1 MSQAVLKIKPEGRGL
16 PSPTIIAFVFLLAA
30 AAAAVMWLIHQL
42 ADPTALPIRRVQIEG
57 EFVHLQPQRL
67 QEIVENAVDA
77 GFFGVDVAMVRT
89 RLLEEPWLR
98 DATIRRVWPDTLRV
112 NVIEQVPAA
121 RWGQQRMLND
131 VGDIFAPDPATI
143 PHGLV
148 RLDGPLG
155 LELEM
160 LELLRDLQPRFAA
173 LGLDLT
179 ELKLSARHAW
189 TVVLG
194 GGQEIELGR
203 RDVEQRLSRFMRA
216 YRAGLMTI
224 WMEVNRIDLRY
235 PNGFA
240 VSQRDYRPEHG

>member
-1 MSQAVLKIKPEGRGL
+1 
-16 PSPTIIAFVFLLAA
+16 
-30 AAAAVMWLIHQL
+30 
-42 ADPTALPIRRVQIEG
+42 
-57 EFVHLQPQRL
+57 
-67 QEIVENAVDA
+67 
-77 GFFGVDVAMVRT
+77 
-89 RLLEEPWLR
+89 
-98 DATIRRVWPDTLRV
+98 
-112 NVIEQVPAA
+112 
-121 RWGQQRMLND
+121 
-131 VGDIFAPDPATI
+131 GDIFAPDPATI

-194 GGQEIELGR
+194 GGQAIELGR
-203 RDVEQRLSRFMRA
+203 RDVEQRLTRFMRA
-216 YRAGLMTI
+216 YRAGLMAI
-224 WMEVNRIDLRY
+224 WMEINRVDLRY

-240 VSQRDYRPEHG
+240 VSQRDY